1 MMNYQKIK
9 TDFYNLH
16 MIQTDKFKTISI
28 KVNLKRKI
36 KKDEITKS
44 NMLINVLFDSTA
56 KYSNK
61 RLLEIETEE
70 LYGLKY
76 RGSNYQSG
84 IYTVMSFDIVLLMEK
99 YTEPGMIEKSL
110 AFLSEIIFNPNIKDN
125 GFEETSFKM
134 AYQLMD
140 DYISSLE
147 ENTPLYSQ
155 IRMLEDMNDKAVFAY
170 RSSGYKD
177 DLNNINRFN
186 LYQYYLDIL
195 ANAMV
200 DIFVI
205 GNFDTE
211 KMQKTILKYLP
222 FKSKPAFNESH
233 FISYNSIHSTV
244 QEYIEHKNINQSR
257 LVMGALLK
265 DASDFELRYV
275 FMIYNY
281 ILGGSPDS
289 KLFKHVREKESLCY
303 NISSTHQPLVS
314 LLIIQA
320 GINKDQYRKAVN
332 LIKQELESMKKGEFL
347 EEDLIKAKST
357 YINSLYELQDNE
369 DSIISLYSGIE
380 YLNSDDIDTRINK
393 IQKVSLEDVR
403 KLANKIYLDTIYL
416 LEGND

>member
-1 MMNYQKIK
+1 MNYQKIK